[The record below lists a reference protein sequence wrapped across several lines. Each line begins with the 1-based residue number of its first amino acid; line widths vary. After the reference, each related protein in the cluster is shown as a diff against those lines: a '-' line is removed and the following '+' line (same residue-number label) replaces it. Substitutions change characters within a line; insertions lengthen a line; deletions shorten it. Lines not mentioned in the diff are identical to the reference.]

1 MKRSVCIAGGLL
13 GAALALWAAMR
24 FFYSQSVP
32 VAAPVAAGQANT
44 LVLDAGHGGEDGG
57 AVSSS
62 GARES
67 QINLAIV
74 LKLDDLLGMYGTA
87 PVLLR
92 DSDISLHDSDCVTL
106 REKKV
111 SDLKNRVE
119 VIEATENA
127 ILLSIHQNSYP
138 DGRYHGT
145 QSFYAPTEGSEILAQ
160 QIQSAI
166 RASLQP
172 DNNREVKEIPD
183 TIYLM
188 NHISCPAVLV
198 ECGFLTN
205 EEEEA
210 RLRDEDYQRKLAAV
224 LMTAWLNVSDGT
236 QDAGA

>member
-13 GAALALWAAMR
+13 GAALALWAAMG
-24 FFYSQSVP
+24 FFYSQSAP
-32 VAAPVAAGQANT
+32 AAAPVAVGQANT

-57 AVSSS
+57 AVSSN